1 MFQSERVF
9 WMLTNVL
16 NMTLKSYQVCCDGE
30 KERYEILIKSIVIH
44 IASVINDMID
54 NREFEK
60 VLMMDDIPFTVEFD
74 FVHKLLCV
82 SVELEPGKF
91 MDTCFTMSGPNSIDA

>member
-16 NMTLKSYQVCCDGE
+16 NLALKSYQLACEDE
-30 KERYEILIKSIVIH
+30 KERYKILIKSIIIH

-54 NREFEK
+54 NGEFEK
-60 VLMMDDIPFTVEFD
+60 ILSFDDVPFSVEFD
-74 FVHKLLCV
+74 FAHKLLCV
-82 SVELEPGKF
+82 SVELDQGEF
-91 MDTCFTMSGPNSIDA
+91 MDTCFTVGTQS